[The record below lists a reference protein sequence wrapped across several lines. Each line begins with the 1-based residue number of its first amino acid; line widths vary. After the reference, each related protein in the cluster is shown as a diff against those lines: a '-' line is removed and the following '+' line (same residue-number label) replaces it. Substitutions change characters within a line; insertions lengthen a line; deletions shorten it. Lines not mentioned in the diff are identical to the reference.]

1 MGQIRALFH
10 DLNRLC
16 SIRTNRSCGFHVRF
30 SPVDGWNLERVKALG
45 RAIVYFEPSFEE
57 ILPVERRR
65 NEYAKSNHFDKSQ
78 LREKSGQEI
87 FQAIDNFTHAIH
99 VADLL
104 NYGGDRYYGWDLTN
118 LYYGRIQTI
127 EFRRG
132 PGVHTYGECIGWIEC
147 VLWFARAV
155 LSVSPTEPQQHT
167 QDVAGLRGFITKNP
181 AVDVDILRPLF
192 HGHSGFLTPQRVGDM
207 GPARRQKLES
217 KKSQGDAKNLMSMK
231 MRYFF
236 RRLIV
241 LIALQLVVFRIGF

>member
-1 MGQIRALFH
+1 M
-10 DLNRLC
+10 
-16 SIRTNRSCGFHVRF
+16 RF

-104 NYGGDRYYGWDLTN
+104 NDGGDRYYGWDLTN

-147 VLWFARAV
+147 VLWFVRAV
-155 LSVSPTEPQQHT
+155 LSVSPSELQQ
-167 QDVAGLRGFITKNP
+167 
-181 AVDVDILRPLF
+181 VDVDILRPLF
-192 HGHSGFLTPQRVGDM
+192 YGHSGFLTPQRVGDM

-236 RRLIV
+236 RW
-241 LIALQLVVFRIGF
+241 LIALQLVAFRIGF